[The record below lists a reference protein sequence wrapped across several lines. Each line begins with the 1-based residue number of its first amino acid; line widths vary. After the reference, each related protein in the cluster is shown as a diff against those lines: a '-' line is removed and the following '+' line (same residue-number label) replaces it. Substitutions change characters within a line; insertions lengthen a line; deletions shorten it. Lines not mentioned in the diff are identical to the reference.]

1 MEPTADGFRNYY
13 SKSRSHISPVE
24 SLIDKASQL
33 DLTVPEMTAL
43 LGGLRV
49 MDINTNNSSLG
60 VFTDTPG
67 VLDNKFLLICWICQ
81 HDGVKQIKKIH
92 TMDFDRKT
100 GALKWK
106 ASSVD
111 LIFSSNP
118 ELRAVAEVYASDDA
132 RNKFIHDFVK
142 SWNKVMNR

>member
-1 MEPTADGFRNYY
+1 
-13 SKSRSHISPVE
+13 
-24 SLIDKASQL
+24 ASQL

-67 VLDNKFLLICWICQ
+67 VLDNKFFVNLLDMSTRWSKA
-81 HDGVKQIKKIH
+81 DKEDTYNG
-92 TMDFDRKT
+92 FDRKT

-142 SWNKVMNR
+142 SWNKVMNSDRFDLNNK

>member
-1 MEPTADGFRNYY
+1 MKIENYNIKNAVNKKFHVEMEVIR
-13 SKSRSHISPVE
+13 K
-24 SLIDKASQL
+24 LIVTLQNHK
-33 DLTVPEMTAL
+33 TVI
-43 LGGLRV
+43 

-67 VLDNKFLLICWICQ
+67 VLDNKFFVNLLDMSTRWSKA
-81 HDGVKQIKKIH
+81 DKEDTYNG
-92 TMDFDRKT
+92 FDRKT

-142 SWNKVMNR
+142 SWNKVMNSDRFDLNNK

>member
-1 MEPTADGFRNYY
+1 MDSEIITQ
-13 SKSRSHISPVE
+13 KSRSHISPVE

-60 VFTDTPG
+60 YLPIPTVFWITS
-67 VLDNKFLLICWICQ
+67 FLLICWICQ

-92 TMDFDRKT
+92 TMD
-100 GALKWK
+100 
-106 ASSVD
+106 S
-111 LIFSSNP
+111 I
-118 ELRAVAEVYASDDA
+118 
-132 RNKFIHDFVK
+132 VK
-142 SWNKVMNR
+142 QEH